1 MNNGNLQ
8 SRLLL
13 SGMDKNSQL
22 LASENGFGLELTQ
35 FTWAVQLDKPD
46 AAEKARNQMKDIS
59 RFWLHAPFAE
69 LCPCAID
76 PKVRQVVKARFLQ
89 TVSMAQTLG
98 IHNII
103 FHAGFVPTVY
113 FPEWFVPQ
121 SIAFWKAFLQSVPQ
135 DMTLALENV
144 MEPGPEMLAEVAK
157 GVDDERLGLCLDVG
171 HANCGISRQKPE
183 NWIGPMLPYLRHI
196 HLHSNFGAED
206 LHLPLGE
213 GTLSSGEIL
222 DRLLTETNATVTL
235 ENQNCEA
242 SIAWLRKNGYL
253 EERG

>member
-1 MNNGNLQ
+1 MKNRNLQ
-8 SRLLL
+8 SRLFL
-13 SGMDKNSQL
+13 SGMDANAPQL
-22 LASENGFGLELTQ
+22 AAENGFGLELTQ
-35 FTWAVQLDKPD
+35 FTWAARLDEPD
-46 AAEKARNQMKDIS
+46 AAEKAKDQMKGIS

-89 TVSMAQTLG
+89 TVSMAQTLE
-98 IHNII
+98 IHNLV

-121 SIAFWKAFLQSVPQ
+121 SVAFWKEIIEIVPQ
-135 DMTLALENV
+135 NTTLALENV
-144 MEPGPEMLAEVAK
+144 MEPGPEMLVEVAK
-157 GVDDERLGLCLDVG
+157 GIDDERLGLCLDVG
-171 HANCGISRQKPE
+171 HASCKISRKMPE
-183 NWIGPMLPYLRHI
+183 EWIGPMLPYLRHI
-196 HLHSNFGAED
+196 HLHSNLGEED

-213 GTLSSGEIL
+213 GTLPAGEIL
-222 DRLLTETNATVTL
+222 DRLLAQTDATFTL

-253 EERG
+253 EERR